1 MIKILNSNSRNF
13 ENKLEKLLS
22 NRKRKVQSNSVSV
35 TNIIKEVKKNGDK
48 AVLKYEKRFNK
59 NKNIVPSSKKIL
71 RLIVFHLHRFLLH
84 KFQQILDQ

>member
-35 TNIIKEVKKNGDK
+35 TNIIKEVKKK
-48 AVLKYEKRFNK
+48 WR
-59 NKNIVPSSKKIL
+59 
-71 RLIVFHLHRFLLH
+71 
-84 KFQQILDQ
+84 